1 MGVPLYSHTSPY
13 GVPLYSQPQQP
24 YGHGQIM
31 VPLYST
37 PGLARV
43 GAASGEGDVKWA
55 PAPADLA
62 VGGAIGFVLG
72 LIIGRLL

>member
-1 MGVPLYSHTSPY
+1 MNRWAPYGVPLYSVPTDGY
-13 GVPLYSQPQQP
+13 GVPLYSQPNP
-24 YGHGQIM
+24 YA

-37 PGLARV
+37 PPRV
-43 GAASGEGDVKWA
+43 GAAEGAQWA

-62 VGGAIGFVLG
+62 VGGAVGFIVG